1 MIKEQSDKM
10 WDSVFW
16 NEDNY
21 RPDKTTKTLNEILN
35 KLDRETQKKLADLFQ
50 KAARQSGIQEILT
63 SSNKDAEKR
72 REEQIRREN
81 QTKNANENENRRS
94 EATEQEQ
101 ISRNQNRDEISET
114 DKVNK
119 RFIIGVDGFLVG
131 FNVGVENINAHNT
144 QQENENW
151 ENEKKKTL

>member
-81 QTKNANENENRRS
+81 QTKNANENRR
-94 EATEQEQ
+94 
-101 ISRNQNRDEISET
+101 
-114 DKVNK
+114 
-119 RFIIGVDGFLVG
+119 
-131 FNVGVENINAHNT
+131 
-144 QQENENW
+144 
-151 ENEKKKTL
+151 